1 MSLDALR
8 LVSEYMTPAGRINL
22 ARLNAATCKVL
33 SKWEDVHSLLF
44 DDTKILMAGE
54 VFRHR
59 VDTGMDLGF
68 LHSMNEAFKLCP
80 HSRRVWIQTRLRR
93 EQLEVLQQRANT
105 IEVLYI
111 SSENFDTQHLLSW
124 EKIGLNRL
132 RSINILHRM
141 DQPLNLKQMLDKT
154 ACQALFP
161 FTLRHVCLT
170 GIVLSAAVMDA
181 LITLTN
187 LRQLDLIGCVI
198 DTQLAGEYVEKF
210 VQMSNLDELSV
221 PPSMYSFSL
230 KDDKSVP
237 FNLRK
242 LHLSKLS
249 IYMECFDENS
259 FFDMLETMMPKK
271 LEALTLYGNFYQL
284 KRSKKYAQWR
294 KFEILFG
301 SMTPQVRTPWWMK
314 DDSILMS
321 HLVRCAPYRI
331 ADDFRPIRNTASSW
345 RFDQSTLENEESRT
359 ERQNPTINR
368 FLRFMRPEAAPL
380 AVAPP
385 PPRIAPEAP
394 PPPVRRDRIRRR
406 PNVPTVAE
414 EQHAMPMMIP
424 LRADGTG
431 PAPVAVVIPARV
443 PPAPVIPLEQQQPA
457 PSTPPTAP
465 SDPLAGSAPS
475 VLATSPRLQSM
486 ERAVERAQRLPTSV
500 DGTRTGQAGGQQQT
514 IPGGRPADAHANPDR
529 PHFVHFQEVPP
540 DTPAAANQPQ
550 AIVQQPDEMPL
561 LNTQPASPSDQAI
574 NRPQPTVVGSG
585 AVEPEERQNQRAAA
599 GNAQENTAAHAE
611 HAPNIGD
618 DHAAGE
624 RQPDEENINMM

>member
-1 MSLDALR
+1 
-8 LVSEYMTPAGRINL
+8 
-22 ARLNAATCKVL
+22 
-33 SKWEDVHSLLF
+33 
-44 DDTKILMAGE
+44 
-54 VFRHR
+54 
-59 VDTGMDLGF
+59 
-68 LHSMNEAFKLCP
+68 
-80 HSRRVWIQTRLRR
+80 
-93 EQLEVLQQRANT
+93 
-105 IEVLYI
+105 
-111 SSENFDTQHLLSW
+111 
-124 EKIGLNRL
+124 
-132 RSINILHRM
+132 
-141 DQPLNLKQMLDKT
+141 
-154 ACQALFP
+154 
-161 FTLRHVCLT
+161 
-170 GIVLSAAVMDA
+170 
-181 LITLTN
+181 
-187 LRQLDLIGCVI
+187 
-198 DTQLAGEYVEKF
+198 
-210 VQMSNLDELSV
+210 MSNLDELSV

-294 KFEILFG
+294 KFE
-301 SMTPQVRTPWWMK
+301 RDNAK
-314 DDSILMS
+314 DL
-321 HLVRCAPYRI
+321 L
-331 ADDFRPIRNTASSW
+331 
-345 RFDQSTLENEESRT
+345 SR
-359 ERQNPTINR
+359 
-368 FLRFMRPEAAPL
+368 RPEAAPL

-514 IPGGRPADAHANPDR
+514 IPGGRPADAHANPGR

>member
-1 MSLDALR
+1 M
-8 LVSEYMTPAGRINL
+8 E
-22 ARLNAATCKVL
+22 
-33 SKWEDVHSLLF
+33 
-44 DDTKILMAGE
+44 
-54 VFRHR
+54 
-59 VDTGMDLGF
+59 
-68 LHSMNEAFKLCP
+68 
-80 HSRRVWIQTRLRR
+80 
-93 EQLEVLQQRANT
+93 
-105 IEVLYI
+105 
-111 SSENFDTQHLLSW
+111 
-124 EKIGLNRL
+124 
-132 RSINILHRM
+132 
-141 DQPLNLKQMLDKT
+141 
-154 ACQALFP
+154 
-161 FTLRHVCLT
+161 
-170 GIVLSAAVMDA
+170 A
-181 LITLTN
+181 LIGLTN

-210 VQMSNLDELSV
+210 AQMSNLDELSV

-242 LHLSKLS
+242 LHLSKLF

-259 FFDMLETMMPKK
+259 FFDTLEAMMPKK

-314 DDSILMS
+314 DESILMS
-321 HLVRCAPYRI
+321 NLVRCAPYRI
-331 ADDFRPIRNTASSW
+331 ADDFRPVRNTASSW
-345 RFDQSTLENEESRT
+345 RFDQNTLENEESRT

-385 PPRIAPEAP
+385 PPRVAPEAP

-406 PNVPTVAE
+406 LNVPTVAE

-424 LRADGTG
+424 LPADGAG

-443 PPAPVIPLEQQQPA
+443 SPAPVTPLEQQQRA
-457 PSTPPTAP
+457 PSTPPAAP
-465 SDPLAGSAPS
+465 SDPVSGSAPGA
-475 VLATSPRLQSM
+475 LAFPPRLQST
-486 ERAVERAQRLPTSV
+486 ERAVERAQRRPAPV
-500 DGTRTGQAGGQQQT
+500 DGTRTEQAEGQQQT
-514 IPGGRPADAHANPDR
+514 FPSLRPAEAHANLDR
-529 PHFVHFQEVPP
+529 PHFVRFQELPL
-540 DTPAAANQPQ
+540 DTPAASNQHQ

-574 NRPQPTVVGSG
+574 SRPQPPVVGTGS
-585 AVEPEERQNQRAAA
+585 ADQREQENQRTAA
-599 GNAQENTAAHAE
+599 GNAQENVAAHAE

-618 DHAAGE
+618 EHAAGE
-624 RQPDEENINMM
+624 RQPDEENINMMLGQALL